1 MPEQPLTCELVDQN
15 ELDCRYLEGRLTEAE
30 ANAFEEHYLGCDR
43 CWELIKGGAGV
54 RAALHGGGATL
65 ASRPRRWWR
74 PLAIAAGL
82 GIVTFGSWQAVTSR
96 DAAMPDAIRGAGDSL
111 AVQSGFAAGAWRT
124 AWPANSAVAWY
135 RVRLFAADGRLLF
148 TREVT
153 DTSLNI
159 SATSLSASDRLA
171 PVYLEVEGFDLM
183 RRPVTRSSLL
193 PLNPPGDLP

>member
-183 RRPVTRSSLL
+183 RRPVRRSPLL
-193 PLNPPGDLP
+193 PLNPPADSP

>member
-1 MPEQPLTCELVDQN
+1 MTCELVDQN
-15 ELDCRYLEGRLTEAE
+15 ELDRRYLEGRLTEAE

-82 GIVTFGSWQAVTSR
+82 GIVTFGTWQAVTSR

-153 DTSLNI
+153 DTSLSI
-159 SATSLSASDRLA
+159 SVTSLSASDRLA

>member
-1 MPEQPLTCELVDQN
+1 MTCELVDQN
-15 ELDCRYLEGRLTEAE
+15 ELDRRYLEGRLTEAE

-43 CWELIKGGAGV
+43 CWELVRGGAGV

-65 ASRPRRWWR
+65 ASRPRGWWR

-82 GIVTFGSWQAVTSR
+82 GIVTFGAWQAVTSR

-124 AWPANSAVAWY
+124 AWPANSAVARY

-153 DTSLNI
+153 DTSLDI
-159 SATSLSASDRLA
+159 SVTSLSATDRRA

-183 RRPVTRSSLL
+183 RRPVTRSPLL
-193 PLNPPGDLP
+193 PLNPPGDIP

>member
-1 MPEQPLTCELVDQN
+1 MPDQPMTCELVDQN
-15 ELDCRYLEGRLTEAE
+15 ELDRCYLVGRLSEAE

-54 RAALHGGGATL
+54 RAALHGGRATL

-82 GIVTFGSWQAVTSR
+82 GLVTFGTWRVVTPR
-96 DAAMPDAIRGAGDSL
+96 NAAPPDVIRGAGDSL
-111 AVQSGFAAGAWRT
+111 AVQHSFSTGAWHT
-124 AWPANSAVAWY
+124 AWPADAAVAWY

-159 SATSLSASDRLA
+159 SVTSLSVADRGA
-171 PVYLEVEGFDLM
+171 PLYLDVEGFDLM
-183 RRPVTRSSLL
+183 RRPVTRSPLL
-193 PLNPPGDLP
+193 PLNPPGDPP

>member
-1 MPEQPLTCELVDQN
+1 MTCELVDQT
-15 ELDCRYLEGRLTEAE
+15 ELDRRYLEGRLTDAE

-43 CWELIKGGAGV
+43 CWGLVKGGAGV

-82 GIVTFGSWQAVTSR
+82 GIVTFGTWQAVTPR
-96 DAAMPDAIRGAGDSL
+96 DAAKPDAIRGAGDSL
-111 AVQSGFAAGAWRT
+111 AVQSGFSAGAWHIG
-124 AWPANSAVAWY
+124 WPADSAVAWY

-159 SATSLSASDRLA
+159 SATSLSATDRLA
-171 PVYLEVEGFDLM
+171 PGYLEVEGFDLM
-183 RRPVTRSSLL
+183 RRPVTRSPLL